1 VKRGEYK
8 DDDDEEDV
16 ASGEWRG
23 SELGE
28 HSGVTRGR
36 KLVGGSAERR

>member
-8 DDDDEEDV
+8 DDDDDEEDV

-36 KLVGGSAERR
+36 KLVGAERR